1 MNSTSSAPPEHVIDA
16 RTWEPPEPFV
26 ATMEALDTMQPHERV
41 LLILNRE
48 PHPLYRA
55 LLKQG
60 FCYQTTFND
69 DTGFEILIWREG
81 A

>member
-1 MNSTSSAPPEHVIDA
+1 MTDAPKPPEHVIDA

-26 ATMEALDTMQPHERV
+26 ATMDALDAMQPHERV

-48 PHPLYRA
+48 PLPLYRA

-60 FCYQTTFND
+60 YQYQTTFNEE
-69 DTGFEILIWREG
+69 TGFEILIWRG
-81 A
+81 AA